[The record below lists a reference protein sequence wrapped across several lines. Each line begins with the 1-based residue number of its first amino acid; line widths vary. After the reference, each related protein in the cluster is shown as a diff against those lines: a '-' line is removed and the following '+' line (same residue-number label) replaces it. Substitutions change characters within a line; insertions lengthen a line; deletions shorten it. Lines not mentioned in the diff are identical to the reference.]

1 MFKDPHHYWF
11 FMLEKYY
18 HLGTVSYIQYFD
30 VIFSWFGAF
39 PVGASVNNRRT
50 SSPNWQGKNWVLN
63 FSWRFRRFSAN
74 KSSKQNAETEQA
86 RPQLYFA
93 PKIIKIHLV
102 VLENELIEVCM
113 LISKHCQKLSRVCH
127 ALLCV
132 LLIKRT
138 FTKVSIHIHNLSC
151 MKALHTRDRF
161 WHFFGINMQTS
172 NNSFSKT
179 TKRIL
184 MVFGATWSW
193 GFACSVSAFCLPL
206 LFAENRR
213 NFQEKFRTRF
223 FPLPV
228 SRKTR
233 LAELAMHT
241 FVANFARNNGH
252 IVIHHGP
259 STNQL

>member
-1 MFKDPHHYWF
+1 MITVRAENWHTSGDGHPHQGSTRGESDIF
-11 FMLEKYY
+11 DFRVFCAILVPRPLRAICVFLKTGKEK
-18 HLGTVSYIQYFD
+18 T
-30 VIFSWFGAF
+30 
-39 PVGASVNNRRT
+39 R
-50 SSPNWQGKNWVLN
+50 VLN

-151 MKALHTRDRF
+151 MKALHTRDLF

-172 NNSFSKT
+172 INSFSKT
-179 TKRIL
+179 AKWIL
-184 MVFGATWSW
+184 MIFGA
-193 GFACSVSAFCLPL
+193 
-206 LFAENRR
+206 
-213 NFQEKFRTRF
+213 K
-223 FPLPV
+223 
-228 SRKTR
+228 
-233 LAELAMHT
+233 
-241 FVANFARNNGH
+241 
-252 IVIHHGP
+252 
-259 STNQL
+259 